1 MYDVYA
7 KLRDRKGLSD
17 YEVSKCTGI
26 TPVTFSDWKKGKSAP
41 KVDKLVRIARFFGVS
56 LDYLVTGRE
65 ATTAPQQLRYSRQ
78 VWELL
83 VEAEKANTDD
93 LRAVT
98 DMLRRLNGYAAAIKE
113 QERGTDADRQKASV
127 RELEL

>member
-7 KLRDRKGLSD
+7 KLRDRRGLSD

-41 KVDKLVRIARFFGVS
+41 KVDKLLRIARFFGVT
-56 LDYLVTGRE
+56 LDYLVTGQKTPAE
-65 ATTAPQQLRYSRQ
+65 ATKTAQEPHYSRQ

-83 VEAEKANTDD
+83 VEAEKATTDD
-93 LRAVT
+93 LRAT
-98 DMLRRLNGYAAAIKE
+98 TEMLRRLNAYAAMIRE
-113 QERGTDADRQKASV
+113 QEGRGNDAES
-127 RELEL
+127 

>member
-56 LDYLVTGRE
+56 LDYLVTGRD
-65 ATTAPQQLRYSRQ
+65 ATTAPPQPRYSRQ

-93 LRAVT
+93 LRVVT
-98 DMLRRLNGYAAAIKE
+98 DMLRRLNSYAAVIKE
-113 QERGTDADRQKASV
+113 QEGRTDADR
-127 RELEL
+127 